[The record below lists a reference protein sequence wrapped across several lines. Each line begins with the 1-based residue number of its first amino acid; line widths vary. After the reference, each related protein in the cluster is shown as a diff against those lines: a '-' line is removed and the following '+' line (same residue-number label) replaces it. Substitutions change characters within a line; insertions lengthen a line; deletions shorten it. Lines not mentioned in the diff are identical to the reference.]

1 MLRSTNI
8 GGLVAGLILVAALCN
23 SIPCSAVVQ
32 DSPRDPLVIFLV
44 RHAEK
49 TDAGRDPELSDAG
62 KARAGQLLDFLRDA
76 NLQQI
81 HSSDYIRTRDTA
93 EPLATHLDLKVKLYD
108 PRKMPDLIEQLKQT
122 GGRHLV
128 VGHSNTTPAAVKLL
142 GGEAGTAIDEG
153 GEYDRLYVIAFDS
166 NGQATTLLL
175 RYGKPFQ
182 QRN

>member
-1 MLRSTNI
+1 MFRSTN
-8 GGLVAGLILVAALCN
+8 GDGWVAGLILAAWFCLPF
-23 SIPCSAVVQ
+23 PCSAVAQ
-32 DSPRDPLVIFLV
+32 DSAKDPLVVFLI

-62 KARAGQLLDFLRDA
+62 KERAGQLLDFLRDA

-93 EPLATHLDLKVKLYD
+93 DPIAKHLGLKVKLYD
-108 PRKMPDLIEQLKQT
+108 PRMMPDFIEQLKKT

-153 GEYDRLYVIAFDS
+153 GEYDRLYVITFDS
-166 NGQATTLLL
+166 KGQTTTVLL